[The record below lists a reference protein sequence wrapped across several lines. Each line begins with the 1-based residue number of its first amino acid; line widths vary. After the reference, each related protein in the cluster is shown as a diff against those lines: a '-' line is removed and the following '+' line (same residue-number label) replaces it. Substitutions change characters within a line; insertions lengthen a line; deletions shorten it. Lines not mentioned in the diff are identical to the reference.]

1 MASIRRNLDADFEME
16 GAAGEEECGG
26 MAHESE
32 CCNTGMH
39 QHFSDSLDLED
50 LSPEEEDDDDDTSC
64 DANTATEASSSSS
77 SSSSP
82 RSFGN
87 ADRARR
93 RALESWAVKPTA
105 TKIGDT
111 MTPPTPQQRADGR
124 GMGALTP
131 ARALSDLRKRLAS
144 KRFAQRAAG
153 LPRQYVV
160 QPGPAGKPSVQLRQ
174 QLVQAQY
181 GPDQPL
187 LTPDERRVVLQQ
199 RALSVLAAL
208 SAGIGAAA
216 SMQVKLGLVD
226 YNVGKMATSTG
237 QLISLISLGNLL
249 LGPIVAGMSDR
260 FGRLPFMAISVL
272 ARLWWDTRLFSVQSI
287 ERYQEYGVLAFGV
300 FGAGAGSVHQAA
312 LDDLFA
318 LRPGLSAQVQATNSA
333 WTSAVGLIAP
343 IIGAELGR
351 RSTSVALAVSA
362 MIGALQLPV
371 LLMGKETLHPS
382 KRMPFQLRKADP
394 LRNIGVLFR
403 NGPGLRRLAAT
414 NILFTLCTGVQQT
427 MTSFQFGS
435 LGWNPADQ
443 SYYGSF
449 QSLLGIFSQ
458 GSVVMPMLKRLG
470 PMGAFETGSVFSTVG
485 YVLLSQAWRPLGAT
499 KLHKTVQ
506 LAAAMFMMVPGHV
519 CGLAMRT
526 MIVKQASEVTK
537 GTGRGELNAALSGLQ
552 SLLGVVM
559 PLAWGWL
566 TKLFAESGVGTWWYN
581 PGGQFLVAAV
591 LRMLARQLVITT
603 PPEQLSLS
611 EMGTTNLES

>member
-1 MASIRRNLDADFEME
+1 MASIQQNLDYRFES
-16 GAAGEEECGG
+16 AAGEEESDG
-26 MAHESE
+26 MAHEDE
-32 CCNTGMH
+32 FNTDMH
-39 QHFSDSLDLED
+39 QYSSLGLED
-50 LSPEEEDDDDDTSC
+50 LSPEEDNEDDDDDTSC
-64 DANTATEASSSSS
+64 DTNTEASSSDSL
-77 SSSSP
+77 P
-82 RSFGN
+82 RAFGN

-93 RALESWAVKPTA
+93 RAMESWAVKPTA
-105 TKIGDT
+105 TTIDGNA
-111 MTPPTPQQRADGR
+111 MTPPTPQQRAESGGSGAR
-124 GMGALTP
+124 GGSG
-131 ARALSDLRKRLAS
+131 ALSDLRKRLAS

-153 LPRQYVV
+153 LPRTYVV
-160 QPGPAGKPSVQLRQ
+160 QRSPAGKPTVQLRQ
-174 QLVQAQY
+174 QLVAMQY
-181 GPDQPL
+181 GPDQQL
-187 LTPDERRVVLQQ
+187 LTADERRVVLQQ
-199 RALSVLAAL
+199 RTLSVLATLA
-208 SAGIGAAA
+208 AGIGAAA

-260 FGRLPFMAISVL
+260 VGRLPIMAISVL
-272 ARLWWDTRLFSVQSI
+272 ARVWWDTRLFGVQSI

-318 LRPGLSAQVQATNSA
+318 TRPGLSAQVQATNSA

-351 RSTSVALAVSA
+351 RSPSVALAVSA

-371 LLMGKETLHPS
+371 LLMAKETLHPS

-403 NGPGLRRLAAT
+403 NGPGLRRLAVT

-470 PMGAFETGSVFSTVG
+470 PLGAFSQGSVFSTVG

-581 PGGQFLVAAV
+581 PGGQFLIAAG

-611 EMGTTNLES
+611 EM